1 MESMEPMEP
10 MEPESADFDA
20 NFGALELEDSTT
32 SSLSATQAETKPV
45 HEGVQKQADPTGSMK
60 FQWVRIILF

>member
-1 MESMEPMEP
+1 MES

-60 FQWVRIILF
+60 FQ